1 MDQAVKQLEGSVR
14 HISENVSDVNDITNE
29 NRCAISVIVD
39 KNENT
44 ALIAEQIQQ
53 QSEQNKKLAEE
64 LDNLIGK
71 FNY

>member
-1 MDQAVKQLEGSVR
+1 
-14 HISENVSDVNDITNE
+14 VNDITNE

>member
-1 MDQAVKQLEGSVR
+1 MKQLEVSVTQ
-14 HISENVSDVNDITNE
+14 IADSIMDVNNITNE
-29 NRCAISVIVD
+29 NQSAISVIVE
-39 KNENT
+39 KNEST
-44 ALIAEQIQQ
+44 ALIADQIQQ